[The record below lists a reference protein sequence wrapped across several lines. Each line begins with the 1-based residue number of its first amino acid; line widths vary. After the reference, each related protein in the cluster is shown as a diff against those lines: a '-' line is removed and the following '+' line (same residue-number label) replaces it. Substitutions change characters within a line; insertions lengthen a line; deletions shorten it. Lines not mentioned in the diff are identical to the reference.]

1 MVKICNFC
9 ECVEEDGAW
18 VYNTY
23 KLCPACEKLKN
34 ISRCYSMDLIV
45 EKVEQIFIRDKKP
58 IENRTEAI
66 AKECLLKLRNGK
78 KVEKATKM

>member
-23 KLCPACEKLKN
+23 KLCESCEKLKN
-34 ISRCYSMDLIV
+34 ISRCYSMEIIVDAV
-45 EKVEQIFIRDKKP
+45 EKIFIRNKTP
-58 IENRTEAI
+58 IEKRTEI
-66 AKECLLKLRNGK
+66 ASKECPLKLRNGK
-78 KVEKATKM
+78 KVEKQTKM